1 MYNPRHIAAFVA
13 AGFGRLPPVLSL
25 LAIVAALTTGCKCTA
40 VSNHAWVGFRPPKI
54 DCPEEISQHLRQTVN
69 GEGGKC
75 SHVAGM
81 FTTPFKRLGI
91 VGWTDLGYDGEI
103 IASVRQA
110 AKSSDKFYT
119 VDMKLE
125 SLHIDGRKMPLVG
138 DRYLRAEIC
147 LCDVALNER
156 EMPRVGD
163 RVWMRGRM
171 VWDGDGFVEI
181 HPRSAAEVGQ
191 ASLAKRM
198 R

>member
-1 MYNPRHIAAFVA
+1 MENPRKIAACIPA
-13 AGFGRLPPVLSL
+13 ALRCVLVL
-25 LAIVAALTTGCKCTA
+25 TVLVGAVALTTGCKCTA

-147 LCDVALNER
+147 LCDVDLNER

-191 ASLAKRM
+191 ASPAKRM